1 MHSRNAWFVRLVLLA
16 TSIACAGW
24 KWDGGATPF

>member
-1 MHSRNAWFVRLVLLA
+1 MQSRNAWFVRLILLA

-24 KWDGGATPF
+24 KWDGANPF